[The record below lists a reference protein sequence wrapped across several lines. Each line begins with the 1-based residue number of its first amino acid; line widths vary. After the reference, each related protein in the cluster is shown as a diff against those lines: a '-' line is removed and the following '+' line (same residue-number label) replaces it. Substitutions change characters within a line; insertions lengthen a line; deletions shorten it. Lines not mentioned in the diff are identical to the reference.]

1 MKKENTAVLEC
12 PLRRALSALGGKW
25 NLIII
30 KIIGKGELRF
40 GEIKREIPDVSEKV
54 LIEKLKVLISY
65 DIVIRKDFKEV
76 PPKVSYRLSETGLKA
91 LKIADE
97 IQLFGSYLKVQV

>member
-1 MKKENTAVLEC
+1 MKDESKSINC
-12 PLRRALSALGGKW
+12 PLRRALGALGGKW

-30 KIIGKGELRF
+30 KMIGTKELRF
-40 GEIKREIPDVSEKV
+40 GQIKRDISDVSEKV

-76 PPKVSYRLSETGLKA
+76 PPKVSYRLSETGIKA
-91 LKIADE
+91 LKIVNE
-97 IQLFGSYLKVQV
+97 IELFGSYLKAHP

>member
-1 MKKENTAVLEC
+1 MKNEDKFINC

-30 KIIGKGELRF
+30 KIIGNDELRF
-40 GEIKREIPDVSEKV
+40 SQIKRDISDVSEKV

-65 DIVIRKDFKEV
+65 DIVVRKDFKEV
-76 PPKVSYRLSETGLKA
+76 PPKVSYRLSETGIKA
-91 LKIADE
+91 LKIVNE
-97 IQLFGSYLKVQV
+97 IELFGSYLKARP

>member
-1 MKKENTAVLEC
+1 MKDESESINC
-12 PLRRALSALGGKW
+12 PLRRALGALGGKW

-30 KIIGKGELRF
+30 KMIGTKELRF
-40 GEIKREIPDVSEKV
+40 GQIKRDISDVSEKV

-76 PPKVSYRLSETGLKA
+76 PPKVSYRLSETGIKA
-91 LKIADE
+91 LKIVNE
-97 IQLFGSYLKVQV
+97 IELFGSYLKEHP

>member
-1 MKKENTAVLEC
+1 MKNEDKFINC

-30 KIIGKGELRF
+30 KIIGNDELRF
-40 GEIKREIPDVSEKV
+40 SQIKRDISDVSEKV

-65 DIVIRKDFKEV
+65 DIVVRKDFKEV
-76 PPKVSYRLSETGLKA
+76 PPKVSYRLSETGIKA
-91 LKIADE
+91 LKIVNE
-97 IQLFGSYLKVQV
+97 IELFGSYLKVRP

>member
-1 MKKENTAVLEC
+1 MENENEITDC

-30 KIIGKGELRF
+30 KIISTGELRF
-40 GEIKREIPDVSEKV
+40 GQIKKEIPDVSEKV

-65 DIVIRKDFKEV
+65 DIVVRKDFKEV
-76 PPKVSYRLSETGLKA
+76 PPKVSYRLSETGIKA
-91 LKIADE
+91 LKIVSE
-97 IQLFGSYLKVQV
+97 IELFGSYLKVR

>member
-1 MKKENTAVLEC
+1 MKNETQYSNC

-30 KIIGKGELRF
+30 KIIDKEELRF
-40 GEIKREIPDVSEKV
+40 SQIRRDIPDVSEKI

-76 PPKVSYRLSETGLKA
+76 PPKVSYRLSETGIKA
-91 LKIADE
+91 LKIVNE
-97 IQLFGSYLKVQV
+97 IELFGSYLKVR

>member
-1 MKKENTAVLEC
+1 MENKKEFINC

-30 KIIGKGELRF
+30 KIIGTGELRF
-40 GEIKREIPDVSEKV
+40 GQIKKEIPDVSEKV

-65 DIVIRKDFKEV
+65 DIVVRKDFKEV
-76 PPKVSYRLSETGLKA
+76 PPKVSYRLSEKEIKA
-91 LKIADE
+91 LKIVNE
-97 IQLFGSYLKVQV
+97 IELFGSFLKVPS

>member
-1 MKKENTAVLEC
+1 MKNEDKFINC

-30 KIIGKGELRF
+30 KIIGNDELRF
-40 GEIKREIPDVSEKV
+40 GQIKRDISDVSEKV

-65 DIVIRKDFKEV
+65 DIVVRKDFKEV
-76 PPKVSYRLSETGLKA
+76 PPKVSYRLSETGIKA
-91 LKIADE
+91 LKIVNE
-97 IQLFGSYLKVQV
+97 IELFGSYLKARP

>member
-1 MKKENTAVLEC
+1 MKDESESINC
-12 PLRRALSALGGKW
+12 PLRRALGALGGKW

-30 KIIGKGELRF
+30 KMIGTKELRF
-40 GEIKREIPDVSEKV
+40 GQIKRDISDVSEKV

-76 PPKVSYRLSETGLKA
+76 PPKVSYRLSETGIKA
-91 LKIADE
+91 LKIVNE
-97 IQLFGSYLKVQV
+97 IELFGSYLKAHP

>member
-1 MKKENTAVLEC
+1 MKSENQFINC

-30 KIIGKGELRF
+30 KIIGNDELRF
-40 GEIKREIPDVSEKV
+40 SQIKRDISDVSEKV

-65 DIVIRKDFKEV
+65 DIVVRKDFKEV
-76 PPKVSYRLSETGLKA
+76 PPKVSYRLSETGIKA
-91 LKIADE
+91 LKIVNE
-97 IQLFGSYLKVQV
+97 IELFGSYLKVRP

>member
-1 MKKENTAVLEC
+1 MKDESESINC
-12 PLRRALSALGGKW
+12 PLRRALGALGGKW

-30 KIIGKGELRF
+30 KMIGTKELRF
-40 GEIKREIPDVSEKV
+40 GQIKRDISDVSEKV

-76 PPKVSYRLSETGLKA
+76 PPKVSYRLSETGIKA
-91 LKIADE
+91 LTIVNE
-97 IQLFGSYLKVQV
+97 IELFGSYLKEHP

>member
-1 MKKENTAVLEC
+1 MKDESESINC
-12 PLRRALSALGGKW
+12 PLRRALGALGGKW

-30 KIIGKGELRF
+30 KMIGTKELRF
-40 GEIKREIPDVSEKV
+40 GQIKRDISDVSEKV

-76 PPKVSYRLSETGLKA
+76 PPKVSYRLSETGIKD
-91 LKIADE
+91 LKIVNE
-97 IQLFGSYLKVQV
+97 IELFGSYLKEHP